1 MAGTGGAGVPVVSLE
16 ESLLDS
22 RPASWES
29 AFPGVSSVL
38 WKAVEA
44 QAFPG
49 AVAAWGALRGRGA
62 KAEGQERALAVGN
75 ITFESSLRVTADSL
89 WDVASLT
96 KVLATVPACM
106 LLLEEGKLK
115 LSDRVASIV
124 PEFVGEGKA
133 SLTVRHLLTHTAGLK
148 ECFTFTPSAFPEA
161 PAPAPPPTPAAGTG
175 SLDPDADAD
184 PPAPLPP
191 FATGASGE
199 AFARPRLYRPT
210 QRRRGGE
217 CSRRSSRSR
226 CGTRR
231 GTRQF
236 IPTYV
241 RAPQGLRRAAACL
254 RRARAKRSCE
264 RELI

>member
-96 KVLATVPACM
+96 KVLATV

-191 FATGASGE
+191 DPEET
-199 AFARPRLYRPT
+199 
-210 QRRRGGE
+210 RRRVLEAVFKEPLRYPPGHKAVYSDVRAGAAGIATRRSVPAPRE
-217 CSRRSSRSR
+217 SEALMRERAHLTRRRSSLLSWWASLWN
-226 CGTRR
+226 G
-231 GTRQF
+231 
-236 IPTYV
+236 
-241 RAPQGLRRAAACL
+241 
-254 RRARAKRSCE
+254 
-264 RELI
+264 